1 MHYHDNVYGWVSID
15 DPLIEALMHAPA
27 VVRLKGVLQHGITGL
42 IGITTPITRFEHSV
56 GTMLLVRRLDGSLE
70 EQVAALLHDVSHTA
84 FSHVIDYVF
93 DGHDS
98 QSYHDEIKE
107 EFLSQTELPELLA
120 RYDLNWRDYI
130 EEANYPL
137 LEQPAPR
144 LCADRLDY
152 FLRDSLDLGLA
163 DRTEVQEAL
172 DHVIVHE
179 GRIMTDDVQVA
190 TWLARTYLAADR
202 ASWANLREVGLYEL
216 TARAIRRALQIDLIQ
231 TGDFWRTDKELW
243 EILQQS
249 DDAGIQQ
256 DLELVNTETVF
267 TIDEDNPT
275 FMVSTK
281 IRSIDPEIVSPEGD
295 VNSLSA
301 IDSQFAAERRNY
313 HRQREGQWPVRVI
326 AADN

>member
-1 MHYHDNVYGWVSID
+1 
-15 DPLIEALMHAPA
+15 
-27 VVRLKGVLQHGITGL
+27 
-42 IGITTPITRFEHSV
+42 
-56 GTMLLVRRLDGSLE
+56 
-70 EQVAALLHDVSHTA
+70 A

-107 EFLSQTELPELLA
+107 EFISQTELPELLA

-163 DRTEVQEAL
+163 NRTEVQEAL

-190 TWLARTYLAADR
+190 
-202 ASWANLREVGLYEL
+202 SW
-216 TARAIRRALQIDLIQ
+216 
-231 TGDFWRTDKELW
+231 
-243 EILQQS
+243 
-249 DDAGIQQ
+249 
-256 DLELVNTETVF
+256 
-267 TIDEDNPT
+267 
-275 FMVSTK
+275 
-281 IRSIDPEIVSPEGD
+281 
-295 VNSLSA
+295 
-301 IDSQFAAERRNY
+301 
-313 HRQREGQWPVRVI
+313 
-326 AADN
+326 